1 MVTYDITERTVFCG
15 KGGYEMVTG
24 CLIERNGKYTVMLN
38 LHIGGRRRQKSIA
51 TGLPVK
57 GNKRRAEELLE
68 QYRLEYSEP
77 ATNKTH
83 RGESQLFADFMRE
96 WLESTKRSIERTTYQ
111 SYKNM
116 FEARIDKHFRD
127 LGVTLAEVEPK
138 HIEMLHERIFKDG
151 FTANTVIHYH
161 AVVRKALQYAV
172 KNGLIDHNP
181 ADRVD
186 RPKMSRYL
194 AGYYSREELATL
206 FEAVKDDPIAPVIQL
221 AAYYGLRRSEVL
233 GLRWSCVDFELKAV
247 SINHKVTEGKED
259 GKTVVFTEDKLKT
272 KSSFRTLPLIP
283 AMETMLQGLRT
294 RQEYYR
300 RLFKKSYDTRYLD
313 YICVDQ
319 MGALFRPNYITD
331 HFRWLL
337 EHYQL
342 RKIRFHDLR
351 HSCAS
356 LLLAQGIPMKSIQE
370 WLGHS
375 TFATTADIYSHLD
388 FSSKRES
395 AEAISSAFNVETP
408 KAKDGTAEG
417 EPDV

>member
-1 MVTYDITERTVFCG
+1 
-15 KGGYEMVTG
+15 MVTG
-24 CLIERNGKYTVMLN
+24 CLIERGGKYTAVLN
-38 LHIGGRRRQKSIA
+38 LYVGGKRKQKSIA

-68 QYRLEYSEP
+68 KYKLEYSEP
-77 ATNKTH
+77 ASGKA
-83 RGESQLFADFMRE
+83 RGSKSPLFADFMRD

-116 FEARIDKHFRD
+116 FDARIDKHFRD

-138 HIEMLHERIFKDG
+138 HIEMLHEKIFRDG

-161 AVVRKALQYAV
+161 AVIRKALQYAV

-186 RPKMSRYL
+186 RPKLNRYL
-194 AGYYSREELATL
+194 AGHYSREELMTL
-206 FEAVKDDPIAPVIQL
+206 FEAVKEDPISVVILL

-233 GLRWSCVDFELKAV
+233 GLRWSCIDFEQKTIT
-247 SINHKVTEGKED
+247 INHKVTEGKED
-259 GKTVVFTEDKLKT
+259 GKTVLFTEDKLKT

-283 AMETMLQGLRT
+283 AVEELLKTVRT
-294 RQEYYR
+294 RQEQYR
-300 RLFKKSYDTRYLD
+300 KLFKKSYDASYLD

-319 MGALFRPNYITD
+319 MGVLFRPNYITD
-331 HFRWLL
+331 HFHWLL

-395 AEAISSAFNVETP
+395 AEAISAAFSGEP
-408 KAKDGTAEG
+408 HEAAPEG
-417 EPDV
+417 EPDK

>member
-1 MVTYDITERTVFCG
+1 
-15 KGGYEMVTG
+15 MVTG
-24 CLIERNGKYTVMLN
+24 CLIERGGKYTAVLN
-38 LHIGGRRRQKSIA
+38 LYIGGKRKQKSIA

-68 QYRLEYSEP
+68 QYKLEYSEP
-77 ATNKTH
+77 AGGKV
-83 RGESQLFADFMRE
+83 RSGKSPLFADFMRD

-116 FEARIDKHFRD
+116 IDARIDKHFRD

-138 HIEMLHERIFKDG
+138 HIEMLHEKIFKDG

-161 AVVRKALQYAV
+161 AVIRKALQYAV

-186 RPKMSRYL
+186 RPKLNRYL
-194 AGYYSREELATL
+194 AGHYTREELMTL
-206 FEAVKDDPIAPVIQL
+206 FDVVKNDPISVVILL

-233 GLRWSCVDFELKAV
+233 GLRWSCIDFEQKTIT
-247 SINHKVTEGKED
+247 INHKVTEGKED
-259 GKTVVFTEDKLKT
+259 GKTVLFTEDKLKT

-283 AMETMLQGLRT
+283 AVEELLKAVRT
-294 RQEYYR
+294 RQEQYR
-300 RLFKKSYDTRYLD
+300 KLFKKSYDVSYLD

-319 MGALFRPNYITD
+319 MGVLFRPNYITD
-331 HFRWLL
+331 HFHWLL

-356 LLLAQGIPMKSIQE
+356 LLLAQGIPMKAIQE

-395 AEAISSAFNVETP
+395 AEAISSAFSIE
-408 KAKDGTAEG
+408 AKKPVSNG
-417 EPDV
+417 EPDE

>member
-1 MVTYDITERTVFCG
+1 MI
-15 KGGYEMVTG
+15 TG
-24 CLIERNGKYTVMLN
+24 CLIERGGKYTVMLN
-38 LHIGGRRRQKSIA
+38 LYVGGKRKQKSIA
-51 TGLPVK
+51 TGLPIK

-68 QYRLEYSEP
+68 QYKREYSAPENGKAKSAKSP
-77 ATNKTH
+77 
-83 RGESQLFADFMRE
+83 LFADFMQD

-116 FEARIDKHFRD
+116 IDARIDKHFRD
-127 LGVTLAEVEPK
+127 LGVTLADVEPK
-138 HIEMLHERIFKDG
+138 QIAALHEKIFKDG

-172 KNGLIDHNP
+172 KNGLIDRNP

-186 RPKMSRYL
+186 RPKLNRYL
-194 AGYYSREELATL
+194 AGHYSREELTTL
-206 FEAVKDDPIAPVIQL
+206 FEAVKDDPISVVILL

-233 GLRWSCVDFELKAV
+233 GLRWSCIDFEQKTITV
-247 SINHKVTEGKED
+247 NHKVTEGKED

-283 AMETMLQGLRT
+283 AVEELLKTVREKQA
-294 RQEYYR
+294 QYR
-300 RLFKKSYDTRYLD
+300 RLFKKSYDARYLD

-319 MGALFRPNYITD
+319 MGVLFRPNYITD

-395 AEAISSAFNVETP
+395 AAAISSAFGGEPQKTEP
-408 KAKDGTAEG
+408 EG
-417 EPDV
+417 EPDE

>member
-1 MVTYDITERTVFCG
+1 
-15 KGGYEMVTG
+15 MVTG
-24 CLIERNGKYTVMLN
+24 CLIERGGKYTAVLN
-38 LHIGGRRRQKSIA
+38 LYVGGKRKQKSIA
-51 TGLPVK
+51 TGLPIK

-68 QYRLEYSEP
+68 QYKREYSAP
-77 ATNKTH
+77 
-83 RGESQLFADFMRE
+83 ESGKPKGGKSPLFADFMQD

-116 FEARIDKHFRD
+116 IDARIDKHFRN

-138 HIEMLHERIFKDG
+138 QIAALHEKIFKDG

-172 KNGLIDHNP
+172 KNGLIDQNP

-186 RPKMSRYL
+186 RPKLNRYL
-194 AGYYSREELATL
+194 AGHYSREELMTL
-206 FEAVKDDPIAPVIQL
+206 FEAVKDDPISVVILL

-233 GLRWSCVDFELKAV
+233 GLRWSCIDFEQKTITV
-247 SINHKVTEGKED
+247 NHKVTEGKED

-283 AMETMLQGLRT
+283 AVEELLKAVREKQA
-294 RQEYYR
+294 QYR

-319 MGALFRPNYITD
+319 MGVLFRPNYITD

-356 LLLAQGIPMKSIQE
+356 LLLTQGIPMKSIQE

-395 AEAISSAFNVETP
+395 AAAISSAFSGDTQKGEME
-408 KAKDGTAEG
+408 D
-417 EPDV
+417 EPDE

>member
-1 MVTYDITERTVFCG
+1 
-15 KGGYEMVTG
+15 MVTG
-24 CLIERNGKYTVMLN
+24 CLIERGGKYTAVLN
-38 LHIGGRRRQKSIA
+38 LYVGGKRKQKSIA

-68 QYRLEYSEP
+68 QYKLEYSEP
-77 ATNKTH
+77 TGGIV
-83 RGESQLFADFMRE
+83 RGGKSPLFADFMRD

-116 FEARIDKHFRD
+116 FDARIDKHFRD

-138 HIEMLHERIFKDG
+138 HIEMLHEKIFKDG

-161 AVVRKALQYAV
+161 AVIRKALQYAV

-186 RPKMSRYL
+186 RPKLNRYL
-194 AGYYSREELATL
+194 AGHYSREELMTL
-206 FEAVKDDPIAPVIQL
+206 FEAVKEDPISVVILL

-233 GLRWSCVDFELKAV
+233 GLRWSCIDFEQKTIT
-247 SINHKVTEGKED
+247 INHKVTEGKEG
-259 GKTVVFTEDKLKT
+259 GKTVLFTEDKLKT

-283 AMETMLQGLRT
+283 AVEELLKTVRA
-294 RQEYYR
+294 RQEQYR
-300 RLFKKSYDTRYLD
+300 KLFKKSYDVSYLD

-319 MGALFRPNYITD
+319 MGVLFRPNYITD
-331 HFRWLL
+331 HFHWLL

-356 LLLAQGIPMKSIQE
+356 LLLAQGIPMKAIQE

-395 AEAISSAFNVETP
+395 AEAISAAFSGEP
-408 KAKDGTAEG
+408 QEAAPEG
-417 EPDV
+417 EPHE